1 MDSARIGAVDDETCA
16 DESSDVFPTP
26 LMAESKVVVA
36 ECIDDHHP
44 SILGRVRVRTGDREL
59 WVPALQL
66 LAVRIGDQVLL
77 QQPTNWPEPVVV
89 GVLDGFRRRPKPK
102 SPASRLELK
111 PDEAIQVVDSEQRE
125 LFEFSADDNGTPRLT
140 IKNPSL
146 ELHVD
151 GKLTLSASELD
162 LQSRDGDAK
171 IRANRDV
178 VVDGELIRLN
188 S

>member
-1 MDSARIGAVDDETCA
+1 MDRARIEALDEVPP
-16 DESSDVFPTP
+16 DESSDVFLTP
-26 LMAESKVVVA
+26 LMAEGRVLVA

-44 SILGRVRVRTGDREL
+44 SILGRVRVRAGDLEL
-59 WVPALQL
+59 WVPTLQH

-89 GVLDGFRRRPKPK
+89 GVLDGFRRRPNPK
-102 SPASRLELK
+102 TPASRLELK
-111 PDEAIQVVDSEQRE
+111 PDEAIQVVDGDQRE
-125 LFEFSADDNGTPRLT
+125 LFEFSADEDGTPRLT
-140 IKNPSL
+140 IKSPSL
-146 ELHVD
+146 DLHVD
-151 GKLTLSASELD
+151 GKLTLSGSEVE